1 MTNDRYNAP
10 LSREEQ
16 TLIYKKVGDREIEM
30 LFYPPTK
37 QVFDRA
43 PVYLIIPGGG
53 WRSASAEAMVG
64 FSLRSSTA
72 LRARGWATVSLSYRY
87 VSRDDVCLDDIIS
100 DCMDAGRY
108 LAHFADELGIDPH
121 RIVTSGHSAGGH
133 LALMMAYAPHR
144 AFVADSP
151 FDALADEFTVVATA
165 PLSAPTIL
173 YNDEAGYYPD
183 GFPFLDMFPK
193 DLSEREFA
201 AVRHRDGPFD
211 YITPASVPT
220 LLVCGT
226 HDDLVFAE
234 NSTRFYEKC
243 RTVGAPCE
251 VLYSYFG
258 GHCFEPM
265 VEGRESFVNFAQVQD
280 HLIEFVQK
288 FEA

>member
-1 MTNDRYNAP
+1 MNTTYIAP
-10 LSREEQ
+10 AGADKEQ
-16 TLIYKKVGDREIEM
+16 TLIYKKVGDREIP
-30 LFYPPTK
+30 LLYYPPIQK
-37 QVFDRA
+37 VFDRA

-53 WRSASAEAMVG
+53 WRSANAESMVG
-64 FSLRSSTA
+64 FSLVSATA
-72 LRARGWATVSLSYRY
+72 LRKRGWAVVSLSYRY
-87 VSRDDVCLDDIIS
+87 VSNDDVTLDDIIS

-108 LAHFADELGIDPH
+108 LTHFADELEINPH
-121 RIVTSGHSAGGH
+121 KIVTSGHSAGGH

-151 FDALADEFTVVATA
+151 FDALRDEFTVIATA

-183 GFPFLDMFPK
+183 GFPFLDVFPK
-193 DLSEREFA
+193 GLSERAFA

-243 RTVGAPCE
+243 RTVGAPCQ
-251 VLYSYFG
+251 VLYSHFG

-265 VEGRESFVNFAQVQD
+265 VEGRDSFVNFEQVQH
-280 HLIEFVQK
+280 HLIDFVQK
-288 FEA
+288 FE

>member
-1 MTNDRYNAP
+1 MNTTYIAP
-10 LSREEQ
+10 AGADKEQ
-16 TLIYKKVGDREIEM
+16 TLIYKKVGDREIPM
-30 LFYPPTK
+30 LYYPPIQK
-37 QVFDRA
+37 VFDRA

-53 WRSASAEAMVG
+53 WRSANAEAMVG
-64 FSLRSSTA
+64 FSLVSATA
-72 LRARGWATVSLSYRY
+72 LRKRGWAVVSLSYRY
-87 VSRDDVCLDDIIS
+87 VSNDDVTLDDIIS

-108 LAHFADELGIDPH
+108 LTHFADELEINPH
-121 RIVTSGHSAGGH
+121 KIVTSGHSAGGH

-144 AFVADSP
+144 AFVSDSP
-151 FDALADEFTVVATA
+151 FDALRDEFTVVATA

-183 GFPFLDMFPK
+183 GFPFLDVFPK
-193 DLSEREFA
+193 DLPERAFA

-243 RTVGAPCE
+243 RTVGAPCQ
-251 VLYSYFG
+251 VLYSHFG

-265 VEGRESFVNFAQVQD
+265 VEGRDSFVNFEQVQH
-280 HLIEFVQK
+280 HLIDFVQT
-288 FEA
+288 FE

>member
-1 MTNDRYNAP
+1 MKSVGFIP
-10 LSREEQ
+10 PVSCEEQ
-16 TLIYKKVGDREIEM
+16 TLIYKKVDDREISL
-30 LFYPPTK
+30 LFYPPTNK
-37 QVFDRA
+37 VFDRA

-64 FSLRSSTA
+64 FSKFSSDA

-87 VSRDDVCLDDIIS
+87 VSHDDVCLDDIIS

-108 LAHFADELGIDPH
+108 LAHFADELGIDAH
-121 RIVTSGHSAGGH
+121 KIVTSGHSAGGH

-144 AFVADSP
+144 AFAADSP
-151 FDALADEFTVVATA
+151 FDVLADEFTVVATA

-173 YNDEAGYYPD
+173 YSDEAGYCPKA
-183 GFPFLDMFPK
+183 FPCRDVFPEG
-193 DLSEREFA
+193 LSDRELA

-226 HDDLVFAE
+226 HDNLVYAE

-243 RTVGAPCE
+243 RTVGAPCQ
-251 VLYSYFG
+251 VLYSHFG

-265 VEGRESFVNFAQVQD
+265 VEGRDSFVDFRGVQE

-288 FEA
+288 FE

>member
-1 MTNDRYNAP
+1 MNTTYIAP
-10 LSREEQ
+10 AGADKEQ
-16 TLIYKKVGDREIEM
+16 TLIYKKVGDREIPM
-30 LFYPPTK
+30 LYYPPIQK
-37 QVFDRA
+37 VFDRA

-53 WRSASAEAMVG
+53 WRSANAEAMVG
-64 FSLRSSTA
+64 FSLVSATA
-72 LRARGWATVSLSYRY
+72 LRKRGWAVVSLSYRY
-87 VSRDDVCLDDIIS
+87 VSNDDVTLDDIIS

-108 LAHFADELGIDPH
+108 LTHFADELEINPH
-121 RIVTSGHSAGGH
+121 KIVTSGHSAGGH

-151 FDALADEFTVVATA
+151 FDALRDEFTVVATA

-183 GFPFLDMFPK
+183 GFPFLDVFPK
-193 DLSEREFA
+193 DLPEREFA

-243 RTVGAPCE
+243 RTVGAPCR
-251 VLYSYFG
+251 VLYSHFG

-265 VEGRESFVNFAQVQD
+265 VEGRDSFVNFEQVQH
-280 HLIEFVQK
+280 HLIDFVQA
-288 FEA
+288 FE